1 MKNKY
6 YNEWELDQAI
16 NLMEKNPYEAVRK
29 FENYLKKYRKDY
41 NAFAFYINS
50 LVNIKEIDKAKKVLA
65 SIENKVV
72 NDSKFINNNRRYKSF
87 KKKILYNKLQLLMFE
102 EKYQEFYDLYNENIS
117 MSEELDIGHIMFWCK
132 IKLDKIKKNP
142 RDNYN
147 YLYRQLIEYN
157 TDDLI
162 DHINNHTAFAYDN
175 DINSEYNMFTADF
188 PLLKILN
195 EIKKYIPSDR
205 YLFPGFID
213 DRYTFKYDGCGKIN
227 SKNADYFRV
236 ICIHNSDKIITM
248 YPVVNCEEF
257 DYVDLNYMLE
267 KQDMKIKRKSRID
280 RFNDRYKK

>member
-16 NLMEKNPYEAVRK
+16 NLMEKNPYEAVK
-29 FENYLKKYRKDY
+29 KLENYLKKYRKDY

-195 EIKKYIPSDR
+195 EREY
-205 YLFPGFID
+205 
-213 DRYTFKYDGCGKIN
+213 
-227 SKNADYFRV
+227 
-236 ICIHNSDKIITM
+236 
-248 YPVVNCEEF
+248 
-257 DYVDLNYMLE
+257 
-267 KQDMKIKRKSRID
+267 
-280 RFNDRYKK
+280 

>member
-29 FENYLKKYRKDY
+29 LENYLKKYRKDY

-117 MSEELDIGHIMFWCK
+117 ISEKLDLGHIMFWCK
-132 IKLDKIKKNP
+132 IKLGNYRKRP
-142 RDNYN
+142 RDDYN
-147 YLYRQLIEYN
+147 YLYRQLIEYS

-162 DHINNHTAFAYDN
+162 DHINNHTAFAVYCH
-175 DINSEYNMFTADF
+175 
-188 PLLKILN
+188 
-195 EIKKYIPSDR
+195 PSNNH
-205 YLFPGFID
+205 PP
-213 DRYTFKYDGCGKIN
+213 
-227 SKNADYFRV
+227 
-236 ICIHNSDKIITM
+236 H
-248 YPVVNCEEF
+248 
-257 DYVDLNYMLE
+257 
-267 KQDMKIKRKSRID
+267 KRRHTSRAPEV
-280 RFNDRYKK
+280 